1 MISVKTP
8 ITREMID
15 SVFSDQY
22 LCKRFTNPR
31 KDKAICEMRLSGA
44 IYTDIGKRYRKSQT
58 YCLRVVRKAVLLYTV
73 FIKA

>member
-1 MISVKTP
+1 MVQ
-8 ITREMID
+8 ITQHMID
-15 SVFSDQY
+15 SVFSAPN
-22 LCKRFTNPR
+22 LRRKFTNPR

-44 IYTDIGKRYRKSQT
+44 IYTDIGKRYRKSQS